1 MTNSDA
7 IYSPNFEKSE
17 FFRNIF
23 EISQGV
29 IHGSSSVFASF
40 IIENFFEPHFTASN
54 YLKIA
59 ENLDRYGYEKDDNQK
74 TIFTNLFKFSFI
86 HSSLPEREKIPTLT
100 YYYQEL
106 KKRVKWLETNPHFWV
121 QYAMCHIASK
131 KYPKAQ
137 ELLNTS
143 YSLANKKIN
152 YNVYNIDNQQVR
164 LWLLESNDISD
175 GNIVFSNFNEANS
188 KLNSNPEDVFKF
200 RRLNDYID
208 FYENNFNKLS
218 RKNKNY
224 FIKLLN
230 EQNKSLQYLISQ
242 EGSELSEYSLVCFLI
257 NEFEKII
264 LTNSVQK

>member
-86 HSSLPEREKIPTLT
+86 QSSLPEREKIPTLT